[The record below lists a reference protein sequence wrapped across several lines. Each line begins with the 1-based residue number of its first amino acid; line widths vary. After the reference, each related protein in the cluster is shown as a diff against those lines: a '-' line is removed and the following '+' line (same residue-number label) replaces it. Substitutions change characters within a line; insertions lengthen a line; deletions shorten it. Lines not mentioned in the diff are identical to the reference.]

1 MTPLTFDEEYFAAD
15 DHGPTLRR
23 AHVPTANG
31 LSPHWMNRGAPL
43 VAFSLQ
49 NNFQNSSGRAGGPGC

>member
-1 MTPLTFDEEYFAAD
+1 MTTLTFDEEYFAAD

-31 LSPHWMNRGAPL
+31 LSPHWMNHGAPL
-43 VAFSLQ
+43 APASLQ
-49 NNFQNSSGRAGGPGC
+49 NHFQNAFGRAVASC